1 VPGNL
6 AGTFTAK
13 IDYKTDPLPITL
25 EEVSFTIR

>member
-13 IDYKTDPLPITL
+13 LDYKTDRLPITL
-25 EEVSFTIR
+25 DEVTFTIR